1 MMTFFLRF
9 TGVVFASYGAYLCFN
24 PQFLVELLEI
34 GDSVPAKVE
43 VRAMYGGLQ
52 LGIGLLLLWGAQRA
66 PVQQL
71 IACAVMIACFA
82 GLAGGRGVGMLIDGG
97 DGYNLPAFIYETAS
111 LLISVYLY
119 YKYADKEKPQNQGL

>member
-24 PQFLVELLEI
+24 PQFLVDLLEI
-34 GDSVPAKVE
+34 GASIPAKVE

-52 LGIGLLLLWGAQRA
+52 LGIGLFLLWGAQRA
-66 PVQQL
+66 PIQQQ
-71 IACAVMIACFA
+71 IACAAMIACFA

-97 DGYNLPAFIYETAS
+97 DSYNLPALIYETAS
-111 LLISVYLY
+111 LLISVFLY
-119 YKYADKEKPQNQGL
+119 YKHAGKENLQN